1 MNETLAKRT
10 VTSYISTIL
19 IIASYLLGLFFMF
32 WNIVSTDAQLEY
44 KDNLCQILMAIL
56 LIAVVK
62 RSMVASIAYFGI
74 CLYYSNL
81 VVLLKQASLTGN
93 YMTLDIIAT
102 VVYVGCALFAMVDL
116 ILYKGFVANNRPE
129 SAEWYYGRKY

>member
-19 IIASYLLGLFFMF
+19 IVVSYLLGVFFMF
-32 WNIVSTDAQLEY
+32 VNIVSTDAQLQY
-44 KDNLCQILMAIL
+44 RDNICQVLMGIL

-81 VVLLKQASLTGN
+81 IGLLKQASLTGN
-93 YMTLDIIAT
+93 YITLDIIVTA
-102 VVYVGCALFAMVDL
+102 VYVGCALLAMIDL
-116 ILYKGFVANNRPE
+116 ILYKGYKANNRPE